1 MTPAADACA
10 GPAPAWKSFELMI
23 GSTAAEPSGYAFIL
37 HFGRIRGCAAGQRVS
52 ISGIPL
58 TFETNLGRAPAE
70 VQYLAHGPSN
80 AIELSAHGATL
91 AFAGEASA
99 STRIMR
105 LLVQRANRGSRPA
118 ADAPLRGQVNYFI
131 GNDPSKWLTDVATYG
146 KVHYPGVYPG
156 IDLVYYGTQG
166 RREYDFD
173 VAPGVNPRDIRMNF
187 NGGGRVPADLQSV
200 RGQWQHG
207 CRMCVRVHRQAE
219 PGRYGIAGEHP
230 LRTSRLPWVPCTEA
244 PRQPARAGMM
254 SPTGAGSDG

>member
-1 MTPAADACA
+1 
-10 GPAPAWKSFELMI
+10 MI

-187 NGGGRVPADLQSV
+187 NGGGRV
-200 RGQWQHG
+200 
-207 CRMCVRVHRQAE
+207 HRQAE